1 MSDPATLDTALEQV
15 IDAARRHLAAVKAAD
30 GRVDDDEVWQSYVS
44 LNNLSFEYDEL
55 LMDTFGEV
63 TPWDV
68 DPIDPEDA
76 DEQYGVGLGGVDG
89 AEPPDRQPVT
99 VSVRQR
105 RDYLVPSV
113 AALLRVA
120 EAARRAQPSGVPAAP
135 GADDELRDA
144 GDAVTELLATGDG
157 SLSSLDIPE
166 LEPLAGVTVL
176 CETEAPIDADQLASE
191 ELERLPSP
199 FTIGESDTSVRMIVE
214 RPYGAD
220 DFEDEE
226 DEGPAAQ

>member
-1 MSDPATLDTALEQV
+1 MSDHAALDTALEQV

-89 AEPPDRQPVT
+89 AEPPDQQPVT

-120 EAARRAQPSGVPAAP
+120 EAARQAQPGGVPGGP
-135 GADDELRDA
+135 GAEEELRDA

-157 SLSSLDIPE
+157 SLGSLDIPE

-176 CETEAPIDADQLASE
+176 CETTAPIDADRLADA

-199 FTIGESDTSVRMIVE
+199 FTITESDTSVRMIVE

-220 DFEDEE
+220 DEE
-226 DEGPAAQ
+226 DEGQ

>member
-1 MSDPATLDTALEQV
+1 MSDHAALDTALEQV

-89 AEPPDRQPVT
+89 AEPPDQQPVT
-99 VSVRQR
+99 VSVRQL

-120 EAARRAQPSGVPAAP
+120 EAARQAQPGGVPGGP
-135 GADDELRDA
+135 GAEEELRDA

-157 SLSSLDIPE
+157 SLGSLDIPE

-176 CETEAPIDADQLASE
+176 CETTAPIDADRLADA

-199 FTIGESDTSVRMIVE
+199 FTITESDTSVRMIVE

-220 DFEDEE
+220 DEE
-226 DEGPAAQ
+226 DEGQ